1 MSCYRFEEFIYTDG
15 FLSDQVDATYII
27 HLEDN
32 GRMNNI
38 TQQLE
43 TYHTTNTVYI
53 LFNKGY
59 KHCEKAAYINNT
71 ARDIIDANI
80 QIFKHAEEH
89 GYGNILI
96 LEDDFIFSE
105 KILEKDHQT
114 NVLTFLDENKAKPFL
129 YLLGCIPIVIVPYDS
144 YNYIGL
150 VTGGMHCVIFNKAM
164 RDIVLAEDQEKLRDW
179 DFIFMLDKTSYKYIY
194 YTPLCYQLFPVTE
207 NSKRW
212 GQEYSILLEIG
223 SQISFYIFLFMN
235 MANSPEPGFSLM
247 YVFSKTLFL
256 WFVLT
261 CVYLFYYSICS
272 NATGK
277 NVEG

>member
-105 KILEKDHQT
+105 KILEKNHQT

-129 YLLGCIPIVIVPYDS
+129 YLLGCIP
-144 YNYIGL
+144 
-150 VTGGMHCVIFNKAM
+150 
-164 RDIVLAEDQEKLRDW
+164 
-179 DFIFMLDKTSYKYIY
+179 
-194 YTPLCYQLFPVTE
+194 
-207 NSKRW
+207 
-212 GQEYSILLEIG
+212 
-223 SQISFYIFLFMN
+223 
-235 MANSPEPGFSLM
+235 
-247 YVFSKTLFL
+247 
-256 WFVLT
+256 
-261 CVYLFYYSICS
+261 CS
-272 NATGK
+272 
-277 NVEG
+277 